1 MTELFVRVGALSQI
15 FLARS
20 ETVVSLG
27 RRVIVRTERGLELA
41 EVVSE
46 RPAAAHGQQRGV
58 LSPPVK
64 VIRATTQEDELLIRR
79 LQRHKRS
86 AVESCREKLVASGSV
101 ATLLD
106 VDQLFDGGTLV
117 MHFLGPVD
125 EIAHSITSEVIGQYE
140 SIVRS
145 KHVAKLLMDGC
156 GPDCG
161 TKEGGGCGSS
171 CAGCAVAKA
180 CSESS
185 R

>member
-15 FLARS
+15 HLARS
-20 ETVVSLG
+20 ENVVSPG

-46 RPAAAHGQQRGV
+46 RPAELQGQVGILQA
-58 LSPPVK
+58 PVK
-64 VIRATTQEDELLIRR
+64 LVRATSQEDEMLIRR
-79 LQRHKRS
+79 LERHKRT
-86 AVESCREKLVASGSV
+86 AIEACRNKLAESGSI

-125 EIAHSITSEVIGQYE
+125 ETAQSITSEIVGQYE

-145 KHVAKLLMDGC
+145 RHVAKLLMEGC
-156 GPDCG
+156 GPECG
-161 TKEGGGCGSS
+161 TKDGGGCGDS

-180 CSESS
+180 CPKPAT
-185 R
+185 